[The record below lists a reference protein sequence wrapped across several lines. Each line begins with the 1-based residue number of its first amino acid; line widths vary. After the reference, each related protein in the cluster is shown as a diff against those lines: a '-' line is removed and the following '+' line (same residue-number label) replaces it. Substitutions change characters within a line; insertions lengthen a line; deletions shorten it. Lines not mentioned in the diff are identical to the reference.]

1 LNPEQLYLF
10 RPMLSSLKNFT
21 PATDRL
27 ATAGQPPADAFPS
40 LRAAGFER
48 VINLGL
54 LGQAYS
60 LPDEQ
65 ALVQAAGMAYRHI
78 PVPFEAPEPAH
89 FAAFLA
95 EMDSAPGAKVF
106 LHCAANYRAS
116 AFAALYGVRRLGW
129 GRDAAEAFLARVWQ
143 PNPVWRAFLEGQ
155 YGAEDPGTRDAGG

>member
-1 LNPEQLYLF
+1 MP
-10 RPMLSSLKNFT
+10 PSIKNIL
-21 PATDRL
+21 PVTDRL
-27 ATAGQPPADAFPS
+27 STAGQPSADAFS
-40 LRAAGFER
+40 ALRAEGFER

-78 PVPFEAPEPAH
+78 PVPFEAPEPGH
-89 FAAFLA
+89 FEAFLA

-116 AFAALYGVRRLGW
+116 SFAALYGVRRLGW
-129 GRDAAEAFLARVWQ
+129 DRARAEAFLARVWQ
-143 PNPVWRAFLEGQ
+143 PNPVWRAFLDGQ
-155 YGAEDPGTRDAGG
+155 YGTTQSGSGPGSTDPGGPPGPI